1 VNPLDRI
8 EMKEINMR
16 FKNAQIF
23 EEMSFECSKNEI
35 VGITGENG
43 SGKSVLFKLIAGFIL
58 PTSGTIVV
66 DEVDITKS
74 SCFPEN
80 LGVLIE
86 EPSFL
91 EDITGFENLKLLS
104 KIKNEVSDTDL
115 LKTLDQV
122 GLMKQKDKKV
132 KNYSL
137 GMKKKL
143 GIAQAIMENQKLILL
158 DEPMNALDE
167 ESVEKMRE
175 LFKKLASEGATIV
188 IASHNKED
196 IRTLC
201 NKVYKIKNQRLEP
214 VVL

>member
-1 VNPLDRI
+1 
-8 EMKEINMR
+8 
-16 FKNAQIF
+16 
-23 EEMSFECSKNEI
+23 
-35 VGITGENG
+35 
-43 SGKSVLFKLIAGFIL
+43 
-58 PTSGTIVV
+58 
-66 DEVDITKS
+66 
-74 SCFPEN
+74 
-80 LGVLIE
+80 
-86 EPSFL
+86 
-91 EDITGFENLKLLS
+91 
-104 KIKNEVSDTDL
+104 
-115 LKTLDQV
+115 
-122 GLMKQKDKKV
+122 
-132 KNYSL
+132 
-137 GMKKKL
+137 MKKKL